1 MPSGI
6 VMRPGL
12 EITAKE
18 LVVMNIVLIFFI
30 QINNVQG
37 FLKEFGGHC
46 RSFGLFCE
54 VDGPLKYTF
63 HPSQLS

>member
-1 MPSGI
+1 
-6 VMRPGL
+6 MRPGL

-37 FLKEFGGHC
+37 F
-46 RSFGLFCE
+46 
-54 VDGPLKYTF
+54 
-63 HPSQLS
+63 